1 MTPWMIYLT
10 SVVVA
15 INSAASLAF
24 CVGLYVLAAACA
36 LTGLGNF
43 SEFPIAPK
51 YLKLF
56 ALAMAVCGVLM
67 LFVPNGDTLRAILEA
82 L

>member
-24 CVGLYVLAAACA
+24 CVGLCVLAAACA

-51 YLKLF
+51 YLKE
-56 ALAMAVCGVLM
+56 V
-67 LFVPNGDTLRAILEA
+67 
-82 L
+82 